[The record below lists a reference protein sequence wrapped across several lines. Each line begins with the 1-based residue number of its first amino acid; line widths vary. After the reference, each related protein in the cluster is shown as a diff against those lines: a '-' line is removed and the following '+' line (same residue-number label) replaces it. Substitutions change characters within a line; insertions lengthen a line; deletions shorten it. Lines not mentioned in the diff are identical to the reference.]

1 MLEKSIIEST
11 KNLFVPNIAYNECL
25 DTITLLL
32 RDCSYTEEFIN
43 KDLSILYAN
52 HKGKFDFVGLVIH
65 TAKVFLDKNNI
76 DGSEV
81 EKIVK
86 SLNSW
91 IVEYTHL

>member
-1 MLEKSIIEST
+1 MIVWTRL
-11 KNLFVPNIAYNECL
+11 
-25 DTITLLL
+25 ITFLL
-32 RDCSYTEEFIN
+32 RDCSYTEEPIN
-43 KDLSILYAN
+43 NDLSILYAN
-52 HKGKFDFVGLVIH
+52 HKGKFNFVGLVVYN
-65 TAKVFLDKNNI
+65 AKMFLDENNI